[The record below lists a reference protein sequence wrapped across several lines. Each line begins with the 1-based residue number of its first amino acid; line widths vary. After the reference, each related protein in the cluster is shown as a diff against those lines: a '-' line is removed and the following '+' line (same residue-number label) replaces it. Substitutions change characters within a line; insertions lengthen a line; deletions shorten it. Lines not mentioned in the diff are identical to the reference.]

1 MWRNVRTCIGNACP
15 PSSLPQIHTPV
26 CGAGPAAYVRAPGM
40 INEAQC
46 EGWKAVTKGVHDKG
60 GVIFAQL
67 FHAGG

>member
-1 MWRNVRTCIGNACP
+1 
-15 PSSLPQIHTPV
+15 
-26 CGAGPAAYVRAPGM
+26 M